1 MDHSES
7 VWGKSF
13 CWFLLITRM
22 CAQSCLTVCNPM
34 DYSPLGSSVHGIL
47 QVRRLEWVAI
57 SFSRGSSWP
66 RNRRVSPALEGGFLA
81 TELSWKPPYRPAFI
95 TEPWS
100 PEWHQWAWEAE
111 GQCLGLQLCDPIWLQ
126 SVLYCSVLASPAAL
140 GLVQEVKSGSHPSKT
155 GVGSENQHRRWCGC
169 LA

>member
-13 CWFLLITRM
+13 CWLLLTTRM

-34 DYSPLGSSVHGIL
+34 DCSPLGSSIHGIL

-66 RNRRVSPALEGGFLA
+66 RNRRVSPALARGFLT
-81 TELSWKPPYRPAFI
+81 TELSGKPPYHPAFI

-100 PEWHQWAWEAE
+100 PEWHHWVWEAE
-111 GQCLGLQLCDPIWLQ
+111 GLQPWVLFKRLRVEATHQRLVWGL
-126 SVLYCSVLASPAAL
+126 
-140 GLVQEVKSGSHPSKT
+140 KSNT
-155 GVGSENQHRRWCGC
+155 EDDVGV
-169 LA
+169 